1 MWLRAE
7 DKASIKPELKTKII
21 QNNCGKE
28 RGGESENY
36 LNKSLLV
43 NFQKSLPF
51 REIYVKY
58 LRKTV

>member
-1 MWLRAE
+1 MSLRAE
-7 DKASIKPELKTKII
+7 DKASIKPELKIKIL

-28 RGGESENY
+28 RSGESENY

-51 REIYVKY
+51 R
-58 LRKTV
+58 